1 MHGQCR
7 AVFTAGSTK
16 QNHQEVGCNFTMDA
30 DVNCC
35 SFRVNIFI
43 RFLFISFSD
52 SEQYDPAKKNK
63 MFDRLLQ

>member
-1 MHGQCR
+1 MYVQCR

-16 QNHQEVGCNFTMDA
+16 QNHQKVGCNYTMDA

-43 RFLFISFSD
+43 TFLFISFSD
-52 SEQYDPAKKNK
+52 SEQHDPAKKNK
-63 MFDRLLQ
+63 MFVRLLQ